1 MSAPTWHSRGRFVN
15 LWPAD
20 EARPPRARSVSCHDD
35 AEAARIARLPVLEAL
50 VRELVE
56 ALRAHV
62 AEEAKRAGV
71 APEVVCPCRDD
82 VLRRAEEALSSRT
95 VLRVGVGGRS

>member
-1 MSAPTWHSRGRFVN
+1 MTAETWHASGRFVRMY
-15 LWPAD
+15 PPGPT
-20 EARPPRARSVSCHDD
+20 RPPHARAVSCHDEGD
-35 AEAARIARLPVLEAL
+35 AARIARLPLLEAL

-71 APEVVCPCRDD
+71 APEVVCPCTVD
-82 VLRRAEEALSSRT
+82 VVRRAEEALR
-95 VLRVGVGGRS
+95 